1 MSLGAWKRE
10 GPEPFLDV
18 VEGLVMERVLLQQ
31 RRIWF
36 AAHLWESPAAQWCSE
51 AEGEMIMLV
60 QADPAGADA
69 LVAEARQRRAFV
81 VVTPFTQPGDLAHR
95 LVCSGFRRVQ
105 AQGTYVYRPGHTP
118 PPVPAAPSR
127 RRFNLTPWR
136 QQEPL
141 ELTVEAV
148 GLGDLVRWNRTCWRA
163 FMPRGLSE
171 VESLVEK
178 TRAFRNMGGAARWY
192 LALHR
197 GQPVATS
204 ILHQGDGAA
213 ILMAVGTE
221 PRWRGRG
228 IATVLVH
235 RAVADHAAHGQGFL
249 FLDTQPGGNAER
261 LYLGLGFVPAY
272 VREVYG
278 T

>member
-10 GPEPFLDV
+10 GGPEPCLDV
-18 VEGLVMERVLLQQ
+18 AEGLIMERVLLEQ

-36 AAHLWESPAAQWCSE
+36 DARIWETPAAHWCSE
-51 AEGEMIMLV
+51 AEGEMVLLV
-60 QADPAGADA
+60 DTDPDGADA
-69 LVAEARQRRAFV
+69 LIREARQRRAFV
-81 VVTPFTQPGDLAHR
+81 AATPFSRPADLGRR
-95 LVCSGFRRVQ
+95 LLHSGFRRVQ
-105 AQGTYVYRPGHTP
+105 AQGVYVYRPGQAA
-118 PPVPAAPSR
+118 PAAVPR

-136 QQEPL
+136 NSDPL
-141 ELTVEAV
+141 DLEIEAIGLT
-148 GLGDLVRWNRTCWRA
+148 DLARWNRTCWRA

-171 VESLVEK
+171 VESMVEK
-178 TRAFRNMGGAARWY
+178 TRAFRNMGDSARWY

-197 GQPVATS
+197 GQPVATA
-204 ILHQGDGAA
+204 ILHQSEGAA

-228 IATVLVH
+228 AATAMVR
-235 RAVADHAAHGQGFL
+235 RAIADHAASGEGFL
-249 FLDTQPGGNAER
+249 FLDTTPGGNAER

-278 T
+278 V